1 MYGEPS
7 TTVRTTHSEAG
18 SARGARRRH
27 GLRGRVAAVSAAAL
41 LAVGGATAAAP
52 SAAAQGLP
60 EPIQSSYDALP
71 PSAQS
76 IVGSI
81 VWSGPMAFAALYY
94 FVWCPIVN
102 GPWNPTPGSC
112 SF

>member
-1 MYGEPS
+1 MYGEPVS
-7 TTVRTTHSEAG
+7 AVRTTHSG
-18 SARGARRRH
+18 SAQGTRRRH
-27 GLRGRVAAVSAAAL
+27 SLRGRVAAVSAAAL
-41 LAVGGATAAAP
+41 LAVGGATAVAP

-60 EPIQSSYDALP
+60 EPVQTSYDALP

-81 VWSGPMAFAALYY
+81 VWSGPLTLAALYY

-102 GPWNPTPGSC
+102 SDNPAPGVC